1 MNIIN
6 EFKLTVDSKSI
17 NESFCRVV
25 VSSFITP
32 LDPTIDEI
40 SDLKTA
46 VSEAVTNC
54 IVHAY
59 KDTYGKINITGVITD
74 DNIVKIKIKDNGIGI
89 PESEQ
94 QRIFERFYRVDKSHS
109 RETGGTGLGLSI
121 VKHGAVLHHA
131 KILLDSEPG
140 KGTKKEILFNQ
151 TK

>member
-89 PESEQ
+89 DDLKKAMQPL
-94 QRIFERFYRVDKSHS
+94 FT
-109 RETGGTGLGLSI
+109 TGG
-121 VKHGAVLHHA
+121 AV
-131 KILLDSEPG
+131 G
-140 KGTKKEILFNQ
+140 KGTTVTL
-151 TK
+151 TKRIIGRSKW

>member
-32 LDPTIDEI
+32 LDTTIDEI

-89 PESEQ
+89 DDLKKAMQPL
-94 QRIFERFYRVDKSHS
+94 FT
-109 RETGGTGLGLSI
+109 TGGADRAGLGFTVMQSFCDRI
-121 VKHGAVLHHA
+121 KVNSSV
-131 KILLDSEPG
+131 G
-140 KGTKKEILFNQ
+140 KGTTVTL
-151 TK
+151 TKRIIGRSKW